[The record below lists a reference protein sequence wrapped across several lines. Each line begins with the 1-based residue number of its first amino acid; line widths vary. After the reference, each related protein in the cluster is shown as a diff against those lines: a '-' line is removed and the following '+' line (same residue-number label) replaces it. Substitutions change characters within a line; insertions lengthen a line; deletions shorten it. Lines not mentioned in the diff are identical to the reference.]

1 LPIYRKRQGRGCG
14 ASTRDR
20 LDELLGWLRDRKA
33 GLGTFA
39 AFQERTMQLASRNED
54 HVAAFQLLSGL
65 AGRFVSAY
73 ERMPLGTD
81 VANAALTTL
90 LRLVEAAARSAHGSA
105 DEQLRVLDD
114 IARADLG

>member
-1 LPIYRKRQGRGCG
+1 
-14 ASTRDR
+14 
-20 LDELLGWLRDRKA
+20 
-33 GLGTFA
+33 
-39 AFQERTMQLASRNED
+39 
-54 HVAAFQLLSGL
+54 
-65 AGRFVSAY
+65 VSAY

>member
-1 LPIYRKRQGRGCG
+1 M
-14 ASTRDR
+14 
-20 LDELLGWLRDRKA
+20 DELLGWLRDQKA

-90 LRLVEAAARSAHGSA
+90 LRLVEAAARSAHGSS
-105 DEQLRVLDD
+105 DEQLRVLDE